1 MYTRAIL
8 FCRVPPAMSS
18 NNFPWGSRCDSAR
31 VIMVLVD
38 TVSTCRNYDR
48 LAWSCRRGSFRSW
61 RWIATADKTTN
72 ERARLPILDRAAA
85 VYRNGLVHFKNIIT
99 LLSVTFLSTKT
110 VVVPRFH
117 HHGLLSPQ
125 RNQRSYSI
133 MSRLNNPSLNE
144 SSEAFVVNTHEKH
157 QRHLYNPEITTTH
170 NTNQSR
176 RAESFSA
183 LTAITVP
190 LTDDSSLSEEEE
202 EEEFLSAAAAVETNP
217 ERIPNKVTIQRISSS
232 IFPLTFG
239 VLGVWISY
247 ICYGTLQEDLFTKS
261 AFHHAWF
268 LQVLESCV
276 HCFLGFLLRQYTQ
289 KKNVPTDG
297 DDGKY
302 LVRYNVRNMM
312 PFFQSGCSQV
322 FAKAF
327 VSMSLANGLSFAVCT
342 LAKSAKLIP
351 VLAGGIL
358 LGGATLSFRDCVF
371 ALFIVSGTAVLSMT
385 KSSHSR
391 NESSNHST
399 PIGLLFIL
407 ASLTMDGVTAGL
419 QKRLKRSTASQ
430 PPGVPEF
437 LFFCSASMAVTAL
450 FIALCTGELR
460 EGIALLQMDTSIRR
474 MVAVACL
481 CSAVGQ
487 CFVFYIITRFDPV
500 TLALV
505 TTSRKL
511 LSVIYSLSRQSN
523 NNTLSGLGRFG
534 LILAIIGILGDVQSK
549 IVNQHNVSCRRQS
562 QNKFSAAVWKIK
574 EHICSISAWC
584 YPVII
589 RAKEMNCYMPPKPD
603 CRLRSFAI
611 LTSKMIFFAL
621 AKYIGW
627 IFF

>member
-1 MYTRAIL
+1 
-8 FCRVPPAMSS
+8 MS
-18 NNFPWGSRCDSAR
+18 
-31 VIMVLVD
+31 
-38 TVSTCRNYDR
+38 
-48 LAWSCRRGSFRSW
+48 
-61 RWIATADKTTN
+61 
-72 ERARLPILDRAAA
+72 
-85 VYRNGLVHFKNIIT
+85 H
-99 LLSVTFLSTKT
+99 
-110 VVVPRFH
+110 
-117 HHGLLSPQ
+117 
-125 RNQRSYSI
+125 
-133 MSRLNNPSLNE
+133 LNNTSNE
-144 SSEAFVVNTHEKH
+144 SSVPIVTHHDKQ
-157 QRHLYNPEITTTH
+157 QRHLHNPETTNTTD
-170 NTNQSR
+170 TNQNR
-176 RAESFSA
+176 RVESFSS

-190 LTDDSSLSEEEE
+190 LDDSSLSEEEE
-202 EEEFLSAAAAVETNP
+202 FLSAETNP
-217 ERIPNKVTIQRISSS
+217 VRVHKKVVFQRVSSS
-232 IFPLTFG
+232 VFPLTFG

-268 LQVLESCV
+268 LQVLESSV
-276 HCFLGFLLRQYTQ
+276 HCLLGFLLRQYTQ
-289 KKNVPTDG
+289 HKPADE
-297 DDGKY
+297 DGKY

-351 VLAGGIL
+351 VLACGIL
-358 LGGATLSFRDCVF
+358 LGGATLSLRDCVF

-385 KSSHSR
+385 KSSHGKL
-391 NESSNHST
+391 ESSNHST
-399 PIGLLFIL
+399 PIGLLLIL

-419 QKRLKRSTASQ
+419 QKRLKKSTASQ

-437 LFFCSASMAVTAL
+437 LFFCSASMAVTAF

-460 EGIALLQMDTSIRR
+460 EGIALLQMDTTIRR

-500 TLALV
+500 TLAMV

-549 IVNQHNVSCRRQS
+549 IVHAQNTSCKRQS
-562 QNKFSAAVWKIK
+562 QNKFSAAV
-574 EHICSISAWC
+574 
-584 YPVII
+584 
-589 RAKEMNCYMPPKPD
+589 
-603 CRLRSFAI
+603 
-611 LTSKMIFFAL
+611 
-621 AKYIGW
+621 
-627 IFF
+627 